1 KAENIIDLQKTKE
14 DMAEWLVHD
23 EPKELIFK
31 DEPDRVYYAV
41 VDGELELDEIFSTG
55 RGEIT
60 FICPD
65 PYKYGPEKVYQTDQD
80 TFIVENN
87 GTAETE
93 PIITLTAKEP
103 TTFAMVSNGDEYM
116 MVGR

>member
-1 KAENIIDLQKTKE
+1 
-14 DMAEWLVHD
+14 
-23 EPKELIFK
+23 
-31 DEPDRVYYAV
+31 DRIYYAL

-65 PYKYGPEKVYQTDQD
+65 PYKYGPEKTVETTSD

-87 GTAETE
+87 GTAEAE
-93 PIITLTAKEP
+93 PIIELTATEK
-103 TTFAMVSNGDEYM
+103 TTFAMVSNGEEYM
-116 MVGR
+116 IIGKPAEVDEQLVDEKVRVLYERGDTINEWTSAGTQ